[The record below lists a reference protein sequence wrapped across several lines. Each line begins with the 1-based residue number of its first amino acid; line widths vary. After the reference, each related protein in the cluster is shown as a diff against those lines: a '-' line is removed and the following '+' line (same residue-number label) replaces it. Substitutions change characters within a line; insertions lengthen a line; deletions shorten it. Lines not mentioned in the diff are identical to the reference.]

1 MTSNIVRERLVK
13 RDWCTKL
20 KYILSSQWSKLSLLL
35 IHFRKG
41 PNICLHCS
49 KTWHR
54 TYPICHA
61 PLSKSGRCS
70 FVSRR
75 NHRSL
80 ACEQK
85 PFAVWSSYWS
95 KGYSVNQ
102 SAKGRF
108 PVIFAQKTVDKSH
121 ENSRRFKATIEAFAA
136 TYSLTHVSPLAVV

>member
-1 MTSNIVRERLVK
+1 MVK
-13 RDWCTKL
+13 RDWCTKIKFL
-20 KYILSSQWSKLSLLL
+20 LSSQWSKLSLLL

-61 PLSKSGRCS
+61 PLSKSARYS

-85 PFAVWSSYWS
+85 PFAVWSSCWS
-95 KGYSVNQ
+95 KGYSVNK
-102 SAKGRF
+102 SAMGRF
-108 PVIFAQKTVDKSH
+108 LVTFAQKTVDKWPQ
-121 ENSRRFKATIEAFAA
+121 NSRRFGATTEAFAA
-136 TYSLTHVSPLAVV
+136 TCSLTHVSPLAVVLCKI